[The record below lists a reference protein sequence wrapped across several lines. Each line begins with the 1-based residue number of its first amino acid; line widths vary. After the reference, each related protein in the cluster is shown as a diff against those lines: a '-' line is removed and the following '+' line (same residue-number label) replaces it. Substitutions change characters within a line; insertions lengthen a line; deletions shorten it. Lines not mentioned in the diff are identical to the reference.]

1 MLRSYWAYSGC
12 DTLPLSVFLEVL
24 ETGNTKKLVRFGI
37 MPEKKRTDLWEKIFE
52 EFREMIKDT
61 SQVHSFSI
69 MRFITY
75 QRTKILILT
84 HCMKSL
90 MIQYNEKVADVI
102 RAFGFQMA
110 EGRMMK
116 DLKRI
121 NGQIKRMEVEIEEK
135 EAELAK
141 MEDVQGEK
149 DALRLLILSA
159 SKFQGYR
166 IDPPK
171 TTVKEFALILDNYKK
186 EKKWQQGKLQNS
198 LMNHPSSNLSS

>member
-1 MLRSYWAYSGC
+1 MLRSYWAYNGC

-61 SQVHSFSI
+61 SHVHSFSI

-110 EGRMMK
+110 KERMMK

-135 EAELAK
+135 EKELK
-141 MEDVQGEK
+141 EMEKDQGEK
-149 DALRLLILSA
+149 DGFRLLIMSA
-159 SKFQGYR
+159 AKFQGYR
-166 IDPPK
+166 IDLEK
-171 TTVKEFALILDNYKK
+171 TTVKEFSLILANYKR
-186 EKKWQQGKLQNS
+186 EKKWQQERLRNS
-198 LMNHPSSNLSS
+198 SMSGPSNNS

>member
-1 MLRSYWAYSGC
+1 MLKLYWAYEKC
-12 DTLPLSVFLEVL
+12 QNLPLSVFLDVL
-24 ETGNTKKLVRFGI
+24 ETGNTKELIRFGI
-37 MPEKKRTDLWEKIFE
+37 ASKKTREYIWGKVFE
-52 EFREMIKDT
+52 EFQTLLNDG
-61 SQVHSFSI
+61 SLVHSFSL
-69 MRFITY
+69 MRYITY

-90 MIQYNEKVADVI
+90 MIQYNDKVADVI
-102 RAFGFQMA
+102 RAFGFSMQEKTMD
-110 EGRMMK
+110 K
-116 DLKRI
+116 DMQRI
-121 NGQIKRMEVEIEEK
+121 NGGIKRMEVEIKEK

-186 EKKWQQGKLQNS
+186 EKKWLQGKLQNS
-198 LMNHPSSNLSS
+198 LTNHPSSNLSS